1 MIRTESLFPGAGTL
15 KPENAP
21 MKPIKPLSRLSC
33 LLLPA
38 GLLMVTMLAAAP
50 QSEQDSERT
59 RHGLQVLYDF
69 ALSAGPV
76 VRDRSGAGKPV
87 NLTIA
92 GNNSVRRASGSLESR
107 KKTLVQSGK
116 EASRLVE
123 SIRRSGALSIEAWVR
138 PANKSLDGPVRSVT
152 LSRDSTNRNFT
163 LGQEKER
170 YVLRLRTTNTSSSS
184 CTITG

>member
-1 MIRTESLFPGAGTL
+1 
-15 KPENAP
+15 
-21 MKPIKPLSRLSC
+21 MKPTKTLYLLSC
-33 LLLPA
+33 LQLPA
-38 GLLMVTMLAAAP
+38 SLLMVTILAAGP
-50 QSEQDSERT
+50 QSEQDSGRA

-76 VRDRSGAGKPV
+76 VKDRSGAGKPV

-92 GNNSVRRASGSLESR
+92 GNNSVRRASGSLEIR

-138 PANKSLDGPVRSVT
+138 PANKSLDGPVRIVT

-163 LGQEKER
+163 LGQEKDR
-170 YVLRLRTTNTSSSS
+170 YVVRLRTTNTSSNGLPSLDSS
-184 CTITG
+184 NRSLTPALTHL